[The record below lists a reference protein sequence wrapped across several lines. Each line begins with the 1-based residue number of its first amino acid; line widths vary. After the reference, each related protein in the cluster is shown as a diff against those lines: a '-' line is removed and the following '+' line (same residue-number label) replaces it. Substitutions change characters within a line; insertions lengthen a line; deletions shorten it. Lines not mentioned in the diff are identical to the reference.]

1 KTNAEEMLKK
11 LTKASVEWIVLA
23 GYMRVIGETSLEAY
37 KGKIVNVHRA
47 LLPSYTERDGVGRAL
62 EAGIK
67 VKGATIHYVDEG
79 IDRGETIGQEAVTVF
94 PHDTKESLQR
104 RIQQVEHNI
113 YPRVINK
120 LTKQ

>member
-1 KTNAEEMLKK
+1 
-11 LTKASVEWIVLA
+11 
-23 GYMRVIGETSLEAY
+23 MRVIGETILEAY
-37 KGKIVNVHRA
+37 KGKIVNVHPS
-47 LLPSYTERDGVGRAL
+47 LLPSFPGTDGVGQAL
-62 EAGIK
+62 EAGVK
-67 VKGATIHYVDEG
+67 VSGVTIHYVDEG
-79 IDRGETIGQEAVTVF
+79 IDTGEIIAQEAVTVF